1 MMSQC
6 NLATINS
13 THPHH
18 DIVLVNFI
26 TRLRNRIKKK
36 TNDIISDVYIIIL
49 LVARGDVVVAVNPWK
64 PDVLICKR
72 IIAVVSDNKSGH
84 HELLYNH
91 NIIM

>member
-49 LVARGDVVVAVNPWK
+49 LVARGESMETRRAYLQENNCSSK
-64 PDVLICKR
+64 
-72 IIAVVSDNKSGH
+72 
-84 HELLYNH
+84 
-91 NIIM
+91 